1 MGGRALTQFPHRG
14 RRPGARERAG
24 LGVGAA
30 PFTMRVEGLVDAAR
44 LQKQDPRKFRDL
56 PKRPRSRAAGAAG
69 RRAGARR
76 YIHNRVH
83 DRKRLGGVCA
93 L

>member
-44 LQKQDPRKFRDL
+44 LQKQDPGKFGDL
-56 PKRPRSRAAGAAG
+56 PKPGGRCGGPAGG
-69 RRAGARR
+69 SSE
-76 YIHNRVH
+76 IHS
-83 DRKRLGGVCA
+83 
-93 L
+93 